1 MSGERWCVKDRNDV
15 WCAVKGSKKP
25 PQDAGSVETICGD
38 FIALP
43 HGTSRREPTCD
54 KCRSILGLSRPRGAQ
69 MSNFIQPTVHPVTG
83 KTEDATWLD
92 NGRDFTVVFSD
103 GSEWPE
109 SKVKVPEREVRRE

>member
-1 MSGERWCVKDRNDV
+1 
-15 WCAVKGSKKP
+15 
-25 PQDAGSVETICGD
+25 
-38 FIALP
+38 
-43 HGTSRREPTCD
+43 
-54 KCRSILGLSRPRGAQ
+54 

-92 NGRDFTVVFSD
+92 NGHNRDFTVVFSD